1 MNDSTRGNA
10 VIPISVGAGILETF
24 AVILRLL
31 ARRRG
36 NVDLAADDFWLL
48 GSLLLSYLMMVC
60 GGISAS
66 LASFDCFLA

>member
-1 MNDSTRGNA
+1 MDDNTRGNA

-48 GSLLLSYLMMVC
+48 GSLLSSYLMMVC

-66 LASFDCFLA
+66 LASFDRFLA